1 MENWGLITGRTSV
14 FLLDPKRSD
23 LKAKKRVATVQS
35 HEVAHMWFGNITTME
50 WWNYLYL
57 NEGFAT
63 LVCFRFELTM
73 YFSVSSLMFRW
84 EKLSFLVRLISFPK
98 LLDSLMF
105 LTIDKQVHTALINQI
120 CNLTNTGS
128 SRSGDQTR
136 SSSRST

>member
-14 FLLDPKRSD
+14 FLLDPQRGD

-63 LVCFRFELTM
+63 LVSEFCCYSFKLT
-73 YFSVSSLMFRW
+73 
-84 EKLSFLVRLISFPK
+84 
-98 LLDSLMF
+98 
-105 LTIDKQVHTALINQI
+105 
-120 CNLTNTGS
+120 
-128 SRSGDQTR
+128 
-136 SSSRST
+136 

>member
-14 FLLDPKRSD
+14 FLLDPKRGD

-63 LVCFRFELTM
+63 LVRIFPCWQPVIR
-73 YFSVSSLMFRW
+73 S
-84 EKLSFLVRLISFPK
+84 IS
-98 LLDSLMF
+98 
-105 LTIDKQVHTALINQI
+105 HN
-120 CNLTNTGS
+120 
-128 SRSGDQTR
+128 
-136 SSSRST
+136 